1 MTITK
6 RILSGILAL
15 GIFCSVFGIS
25 VLADG
30 VEEDVVAAQ
39 SVGDIPA
46 KSYVLMEASSG
57 KVLMEQNADEQ
68 MPPASITKIMVM
80 LLLMERLEQGTIHME
95 DMVTTSEHANSMG
108 GTQIWLEVG
117 ETMSVHDLLKATAV
131 NSANDA
137 AVALAEY
144 MGGTEEAFVE
154 QMNQRAKEL
163 GMNNT
168 TFQNAT
174 GLDADGHLST
184 ARDVAIMSAELIKHE
199 KIKEYSSIWMDR
211 LRDGKTGL
219 TNTNKLVRYYEGCNG
234 LKTGTTDG
242 AGSCLSATATRNG
255 MTLIA
260 VTMGSATSKERFKSA
275 STLLDYGFASYEI
288 YTPDLSQQEIP
299 EISVSNGQQSV
310 VEIELPSTVSMVISK
325 GDQANITSEVTITE
339 NLQAPVQ
346 QGQKVGKIIYYLN
359 SDVLA
364 EYPIY
369 AKNQINQLDFSFVFL
384 KLLLKL
390 IS

>member
-15 GIFCSVFGIS
+15 GIFCSVFGIP

-39 SVGDIPA
+39 SIGDIPA

-95 DMVTTSEHANSMG
+95 DMVMTSEHANSMG

-174 GLDADGHLST
+174 GLDADGHL
-184 ARDVAIMSAELIKHE
+184 IH
-199 KIKEYSSIWMDR
+199 
-211 LRDGKTGL
+211 
-219 TNTNKLVRYYEGCNG
+219 C
-234 LKTGTTDG
+234 
-242 AGSCLSATATRNG
+242 
-255 MTLIA
+255 
-260 VTMGSATSKERFKSA
+260 
-275 STLLDYGFASYEI
+275 
-288 YTPDLSQQEIP
+288 
-299 EISVSNGQQSV
+299 
-310 VEIELPSTVSMVISK
+310 
-325 GDQANITSEVTITE
+325 
-339 NLQAPVQ
+339 
-346 QGQKVGKIIYYLN
+346 
-359 SDVLA
+359 
-364 EYPIY
+364 
-369 AKNQINQLDFSFVFL
+369 
-384 KLLLKL
+384 
-390 IS
+390 

>member
-15 GIFCSVFGIS
+15 GILCSVFGMP

-168 TFQNAT
+168 TFKNAT

-199 KIKEYSSIWMDR
+199 KIKEYSSIWMDS

-275 STLLDYGFASYEI
+275 STLLDYGFASYEV

-299 EISVSNGQQSV
+299 EIPVSNGQQSV
-310 VEIELPSTVSMVISK
+310 VEIGLPSTVSMVISK
-325 GDQANITSEVTITE
+325 GDQANITSEVTVTE
-339 NLQAPVQ
+339 NLRAPVQ
-346 QGQKVGKIIYYLN
+346 QGQEVGKITYYLN
-359 SDVLA
+359 GDILA

-369 AKNQINQLDFSFVFL
+369 AKNQINQLDFPFVFL

>member
-1 MTITK
+1 M
-6 RILSGILAL
+6 
-15 GIFCSVFGIS
+15 FCFWYSCI
-25 VLADG
+25 
-30 VEEDVVAAQ
+30 VAAQ
-39 SVGDIPA
+39 SIGDIPA

-137 AVALAEY
+137 AVALAHDLLKATAVNSANDAAVALAEY

-199 KIKEYSSIWMDR
+199 KIKEYSSIWMDS

-242 AGSCLSATATRNG
+242 AGSCLSATATTRNG

-275 STLLDYGFASYEI
+275 STLLDYGFASYEV

-299 EISVSNGQQSV
+299 EIPVSNGQQSV
-310 VEIELPSTVSMVISK
+310 VEIELPATVSMVISK
-325 GDQANITSEVTITE
+325 GDQANITSEVTITKD
-339 NLQAPVQ
+339 LQAPVQ
-346 QGQKVGKIIYYLN
+346 QGQEVGKIIYYLN

-369 AKNQINQLDFSFVFL
+369 AKNQINQLDFPFVFL